1 MVRLGSLIPLDI
13 ARSGLGGEASG
24 EAAELGGP
32 PDVLTKATGRLE
44 VDDQTGGDAGA
55 IRMTAGSVEADV
67 VQLGAEGQV
76 RKDAEIHA
84 PADAI
89 GKLIGRASGT
99 DARTAE
105 EGLHE
110 RMDVR
115 GVAKREARTDEI
127 GVGIQGNAAW
137 RVMVATK
144 VSGDPEPMVEI
155 VSNRTANAVLVETS
169 GPSQAEVGIAE
180 RGIYGLGPR
189 GDGEN
194 GQCQEQED

>member
-1 MVRLGSLIPLDI
+1 M
-13 ARSGLGGEASG
+13 A
-24 EAAELGGP
+24 
-32 PDVLTKATGRLE
+32 
-44 VDDQTGGDAGA
+44 
-55 IRMTAGSVEADV
+55 AGSVEADV

-76 RKDAEIHA
+76 WKDAEIHSA
-84 PADAI
+84 TDTI
-89 GKLIGRASGT
+89 GKLVGRASGT
-99 DARTAE
+99 YARTAE

-110 RMDVR
+110 RVDVR
-115 GVAKREARTDEI
+115 GVAKGETRTDEV

-144 VSGDPEPMVEI
+144 IAGYSEPMVEI
-155 VSNRTANAVLVETS
+155 VGNGTANAVLVETS
-169 GPSQAEVGIAE
+169 GASQAEVGIAE